1 MLCCS
6 KFLKQW
12 VAKLNSFREEN
23 LVLFQIL
30 QGENDETD
38 EGGDVSAEL
47 VMAAGGGRRLVRV
60 VTRALGALRAL
71 GPCDGA
77 SNEGSRRLHAWR
89 KPQQLY
95 NHGEEG
101 PY

>member
-23 LVLFQIL
+23 LYLFTLFQIL

-71 GPCDGA
+71 GP
-77 SNEGSRRLHAWR
+77 
-89 KPQQLY
+89 
-95 NHGEEG
+95 
-101 PY
+101 

>member
-71 GPCDGA
+71 GPCD
-77 SNEGSRRLHAWR
+77 
-89 KPQQLY
+89 
-95 NHGEEG
+95 
-101 PY
+101 